1 MVLVLA
7 LTVLLLLVIYL
18 LFIPILLVI
27 NTETESYY
35 LQAKGLFHAKV
46 VSDDVELV
54 ILKLKLLGWSF
65 EYYPLQKWLK
75 RSNDKTEV
83 IQGGKSRSTKNRF
96 NLKWFVRFLNSFQ
109 IKKLYLN
116 IDSGNCITNAKLY
129 PVFALLNFYV
139 GGFNLNFMGRN
150 TVILEVENK
159 PIRLI
164 KTFINA

>member
-65 EYYPLQKWLK
+65 EYYPLQNGSNAQMIKQRSFKEVNQEVLK
-75 RSNDKTEV
+75 S
-83 IQGGKSRSTKNRF
+83 
-96 NLKWFVRFLNSFQ
+96 L
-109 IKKLYLN
+109 
-116 IDSGNCITNAKLY
+116 
-129 PVFALLNFYV
+129 
-139 GGFNLNFMGRN
+139 
-150 TVILEVENK
+150 
-159 PIRLI
+159 
-164 KTFINA
+164 